1 MRLILILDGFGYDVV
16 KRYTEA
22 GGFKGFNGPSAV
34 VAPYP
39 SMTDLCIEDLVGGE
53 PCEGLEAKRYVIK
66 ENRVRGGNLAYLL
79 GQNQPYRAK
88 LDYRAASWLDA
99 LCYVAPWLAFKLE
112 LKRLK
117 TRFVSAK
124 KDAFIGYLVTTAGIG
139 TKYGAAG
146 QNICLNHIEE
156 LCAELSQTEP
166 KLRIT
171 LVSDH
176 GHGYVR
182 SYLYDIN
189 RRLKELSWRPRRS
202 LDDAKDVV
210 YPAFGLVH
218 CAGFNTRQP
227 SQLAQ
232 DLSSLS
238 CTELVT
244 FKDGDKV
251 VILAKGRKGF
261 IWPSSFRHSCES
273 RNPPLDPSFRWDDDE
288 CKFTYLNVTGDP
300 LDLDLAD
307 GDELEMGADGWLNK
321 SLEHRYPCAPERLW
335 RAHTDLVQNAP
346 DVILAIKDGYFFG
359 SKLLA
364 KFAHVESTHGGLNR
378 SNSLAFMLD
387 NRHEM
392 PTIVRSRNALK

>member
-182 SYLYDIN
+182 SDLYDIN

-202 LDDAKDVV
+202 LDDTKDVV

-218 CAGFNTRQP
+218 CAGFNTKQP
-227 SQLAQ
+227 ERLAQ
-232 DLSSLS
+232 DLSELP
-238 CTELVT
+238 CTELVSH
-244 FKDGDKV
+244 KAGDKLA
-251 VILAKGRKGF
+251 ILAKGKKGYV
-261 IWPSSFRHSCES
+261 WKNGEA
-273 RNPPLDPSFRWDDDE
+273 
-288 CKFTYLNVTGDP
+288 FTYLNVTGDP

-387 NRHEM
+387 NRYEM
-392 PTIVRSRNALK
+392 PTVVRSRDALK